1 MHRFTVAVFALC
13 ASVAVPAQG
22 QWLVGLEAG
31 TEAFAGVSRTVA
43 AGPDRSFRPYRPAW
57 VGLRAESPGSRL
69 RFGASLLYASP
80 DLALEAADLAVVD
93 RDDLTTVLGF
103 HPGVMIRVADL
114 REGVALRGEAG
125 LILEHW
131 GFRDQG
137 GRLRAGGE
145 IGLSLEVGLG
155 GRCSGVLGGFL
166 GVSASPFRH
175 EELPQGFEPR
185 SAWRQ
190 ALRGSLRIRLKGD

>member
-13 ASVAVPAQG
+13 SSVAVSAQA
-22 QWLVGLEAG
+22 QWVVGLEAG
-31 TEAFAGVSRTVA
+31 TEAFTGVSRTTGT
-43 AGPDRSFRPYRPAW
+43 GPERALRPYRPAW
-57 VGLRAESPGSRL
+57 GGLRAESPGSRL

-80 DLALEAADLAVVD
+80 DLALEAVDLAVVD
-93 RDDLTTVLGF
+93 RDDITTVLGF
-103 HPGVMIRVADL
+103 HPGVMIRVAEL
-114 REGVALRGEAG
+114 RDGVALRAEGG

-131 GFRDQG
+131 GFRDQA
-137 GRLRAGGE
+137 GRIRAGGE

-155 GRCSGVLGGFL
+155 GRFSGVLGGYAGL
-166 GVSASPFRH
+166 SASPFRG

-190 ALRGSLRIRLKGD
+190 ALRGSLRIRLQGN